1 MIPLDDS
8 KEAFVT
14 ERIVNATMT
23 DAIAWEARKRK
34 PLPVRIMRN
43 VLRFPRRTAESLSR
57 LWNPVYRLERRA
69 RRDMAHRLSVSRRQE
84 LKTLKG
90 TSSVKECSLLAYLAK
105 QAPAGGAIV
114 EIGTWKGKT
123 AAWLVEGSQLR
134 PDPLPLVTI
143 DPHEFG
149 SWPDFQAAVAQLR
162 LDVRGLTALRAGSAI
177 VGKSWTQPISLLWI
191 DGSHDYADV
200 RADIENFVPHVVPG
214 GYVVFDDASEG
225 LFPGVE
231 RAIAELMIGRAG
243 FRHLGVVRHL
253 DLFVRNAEAA
263 TKAA

>member
-1 MIPLDDS
+1 
-8 KEAFVT
+8 
-14 ERIVNATMT
+14 
-23 DAIAWEARKRK
+23 
-34 PLPVRIMRN
+34 MR
-43 VLRFPRRTAESLSR
+43 
-57 LWNPVYRLERRA
+57 
-69 RRDMAHRLSVSRRQE
+69 
-84 LKTLKG
+84 
-90 TSSVKECSLLAYLAK
+90 ECSLLAHLAV

-134 PDPLPLVTI
+134 RPLPLVTI
-143 DPHEFG
+143 DPHEYG
-149 SWPDFQAAVAQLR
+149 SWTDFQAAVAQLK
-162 LDVRGLTALRAGSAI
+162 LDARGLTAMRAGSTT
-177 VGKSWTQPISLLWI
+177 VGKTWKQPISLLWI
-191 DGSHDYADV
+191 DGSHEYTDV
-200 RADIENFVPHVVPG
+200 RADIENFVPHVIPG

-253 DLFVRNAEAA
+253 DLFVRSAEAA